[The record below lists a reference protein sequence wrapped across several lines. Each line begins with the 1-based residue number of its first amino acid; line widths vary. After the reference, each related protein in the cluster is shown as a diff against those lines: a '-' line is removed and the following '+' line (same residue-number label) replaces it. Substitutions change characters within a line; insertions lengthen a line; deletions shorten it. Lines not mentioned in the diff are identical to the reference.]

1 VLNAFS
7 RAVWI
12 ESATGVAIA
21 ATRVEGMDNQK
32 QLPLA
37 EAITEDLKMVSDTI
51 TENTGGAG
59 SSQSGRDD
67 VDSLANAPQGS
78 DVDQM
83 GVGTMV
89 AKLAIWLQACNEL
102 SVNLLDMK
110 LASDADVLG
119 MRLMAAFVGGEHL
132 SRMMLISVKQFPV
145 REVWP

>member
-32 QLPLA
+32 QLPSA
-37 EAITEDLKMVSDTI
+37 EAITEDLKTVSDTI

-78 DVDQM
+78 DDDQM
-83 GVGTMV
+83 G
-89 AKLAIWLQACNEL
+89 LARWWPSLL
-102 SVNLLDMK
+102 SGSR
-110 LASDADVLG
+110 LA
-119 MRLMAAFVGGEHL
+119 MNCP
-132 SRMMLISVKQFPV
+132 LIYST
-145 REVWP
+145 